1 MRTIHKFP
9 LAITDIQNIA
19 LPNQVKILC
28 VQMQRGVPCLWV
40 LLDPDEP
47 YRMVA
52 IIMRGT
58 GHPIDDDDEVGD
70 YIGTVQQEIV
80 GLAASILVWH
90 VFARL

>member
-9 LAITDIQNIA
+9 LAITDHQFIA
-19 LPNQVKILC
+19 LPSQVKILC
-28 VQMQRGVPCLWV
+28 VQMQRGVPCLWA

-47 YRMVA
+47 SHKVT

-58 GHPIDDDDEVGD
+58 GHPIDDDAETGE

-80 GLAASILVWH
+80 GLASSILVWH